1 MLACAWLAVACASE
15 QPTPVAN
22 PEPGD
27 EAEQS
32 TPALVIDHHVHLL
45 GPELVRDWK
54 ALGVRFSRPD
64 EVYLSPAALLES
76 SEIEGRTVAPVL
88 DRVVLVPMGH
98 LYANSEFRAGLG
110 LDLDQE
116 YERLRGE
123 NDHVA
128 AQARRWPGRAVAL
141 CSVNPLRPYAQTE
154 LARCREKEGV
164 VGIKVHV
171 ASNEIDLR
179 EPEHM
184 ATLARL
190 AGWLEEA
197 ELSLLIHLDP
207 QRRGH
212 TTAHVEAFANEVLG
226 PHPRLQVIVA
236 HLGGSGGYGPW
247 TQSVFRAL
255 LSWVELR
262 EAEGDPRSG
271 LYFDLSAAYLPR
283 ASEGVPATTQEQ
295 ARALADDLRR
305 AGPKRLLFG
314 SDYPVF
320 APQDHALALREQ
332 VGLSAEELTAIQAN
346 FPPRLFK
353 GTD

>member
-1 MLACAWLAVACASE
+1 MGELA
-15 QPTPVAN
+15 
-22 PEPGD
+22 D
-27 EAEQS
+27 ESAAAA
-32 TPALVIDHHVHLL
+32 PALVIDHHVHLL
-45 GPELVRDWK
+45 GPNLIRDWK
-54 ALGVRFSRPD
+54 SLGVRFSRP
-64 EVYLSPAALLES
+64 EGVYLSPATLLEPDVVD
-76 SEIEGRTVAPVL
+76 GRTVAPIL

-98 LYANSEFRAGLG
+98 LYANAEFRDGLE

-141 CSVNPLRPYAQTE
+141 CSVNPLRPYAETE
-154 LARCREKEGV
+154 LARCREMKGV

-179 EPEHM
+179 EPEDL

-190 AGWLEEA
+190 AGWLEAA

-212 TTAHVEAFANEVLG
+212 TTAHIEAFANAVLE

-247 TQSVFRAL
+247 TKSVFRTL
-255 LSWVELR
+255 LDWVESR
-262 EAEGDPRSG
+262 EAEGDSRPG
-271 LYFDLSAAYLPR
+271 LYFDLSATFLPSD
-283 ASEGVPATTQEQ
+283 SEGVPATTEVQ
-295 ARALADDLRR
+295 ARALAEDLRR
-305 AGPKRLLFG
+305 AGPKRLIFG

-320 APQDHALALREQ
+320 APQDHALALRQ
-332 VGLSAEELTAIQAN
+332 KVGLSAEELAAIQAN
-346 FPPRLFK
+346 HPPEFFK
-353 GTD
+353 GTN